1 MTAYTKSGSVKSKSV
16 LKQEIVEVLLDINDK
31 LDRTEFIVRPLYG
44 DSRDG
49 IPYGFYTI
57 GFSRFNLPEIYVSGI
72 AVNDFNFN
80 MLYPHIK
87 TFQGFLSL
95 NGFGAKTSQE
105 VAMAMNKELADTEVG
120 PFFQV
125 RPIDAERLL
134 YGQAQMLRYW
144 LDEQN
149 HREHAKAVQ
158 IVWRNPGDAEFP
170 IESSKNQLLLDYVPF
185 GTPVPKLITTGVV
198 NAAA

>member
-1 MTAYTKSGSVKSKSV
+1 MTAYTKSSIVKPSYV
-16 LKQEIVEVLLDINDK
+16 LKAEIKETLLDINDK
-31 LDRTEFIVRPLYG
+31 LDRQEFIVKPLYG
-44 DSRDG
+44 SVSDG

-72 AVNDFNFN
+72 AVNDFNFQ
-80 MLYPHIK
+80 MIYPHIK
-87 TFQGFLSL
+87 AFQGFLTM
-95 NGFGAKTSQE
+95 NGFGLRTSQE
-105 VAMAMNKELADTEVG
+105 VAMAMNKELANTEIG

-125 RPIDAERLL
+125 RPVDAERLL
-134 YGQAQMLRYW
+134 YGQAQVLRYW

-149 HREHAKAVQ
+149 HRAHAKAVQ
-158 IVWRNPGDAEFP
+158 IVWRNPTDIDFP

-185 GTPVPKLITTGVV
+185 GMPIPKSITTGVV

>member
-1 MTAYTKSGSVKSKSV
+1 MTAYTKSDIVKPSHV
-16 LKQEIVEVLLDINDK
+16 LKEEIIETLLDINDK
-31 LDRTEFIVRPLYG
+31 LDRQEFIVKPLYG
-44 DSRDG
+44 QASDG

-80 MLYPHIK
+80 LLYPHIK
-87 TFQGFLSL
+87 GMQQFLTM
-95 NGFGAKTSQE
+95 NGYGNKSSSE
-105 VAMAMNKELADTEVG
+105 VAMAMNRAYATTEIG

-125 RPIDAERLL
+125 RPIDSERLL
-134 YGQAQMLRYW
+134 YGQAQVLRYW

-158 IVWRNPGDAEFP
+158 IVWRNPSDMEFP

-185 GTPVPKLITTGVV
+185 GVPVPKSITTGVV

>member
-1 MTAYTKSGSVKSKSV
+1 MTAYTKQAIGKPSHL
-16 LKQEIVEVLLDINDK
+16 LKAEITETLLDINDK
-31 LDRTEFIVRPLYG
+31 LDRQEFIVKPLYG
-44 DSRDG
+44 QASDG

-80 MLYPHIK
+80 ILYPHIK
-87 TFQGFLSL
+87 SFQGFLTM
-95 NGFGAKTSQE
+95 NGFGLRTSQE
-105 VAMAMNKELADTEVG
+105 VAMAMNKELANLDIGAV
-120 PFFQV
+120 FQV

-134 YGQAQMLRYW
+134 YGQAQVLRYW
-144 LDEQN
+144 LDEQQ

-158 IVWRNPGDAEFP
+158 IVWRNPTDMEFP

-198 NAAA
+198 HAAA

>member
-1 MTAYTKSGSVKSKSV
+1 MTAYTKRDIVKPSHV
-16 LKQEIVEVLLDINDK
+16 LKEEIIEALLDINDK
-31 LDRTEFIVRPLYG
+31 LDRQEFIVKPLYG
-44 DSRDG
+44 QASDG

-72 AVNDFNFN
+72 AVNDFNFQ

-87 TFQGFLSL
+87 AFQGFLTM
-95 NGFGAKTSQE
+95 NGFGLKTSQE
-105 VAMAMNKELADTEVG
+105 VAMAMNVELSKTDVG

-125 RPIDAERLL
+125 RPIDPERLL
-134 YGQAQMLRYW
+134 YGQAQVLRYW
-144 LDEQN
+144 LDEQK
-149 HREHAKAVQ
+149 HREHAKAIQ
-158 IVWRNPGDAEFP
+158 IVWRNPSDTEFP

-185 GTPVPKLITTGVV
+185 GTPVPKSITTGVV